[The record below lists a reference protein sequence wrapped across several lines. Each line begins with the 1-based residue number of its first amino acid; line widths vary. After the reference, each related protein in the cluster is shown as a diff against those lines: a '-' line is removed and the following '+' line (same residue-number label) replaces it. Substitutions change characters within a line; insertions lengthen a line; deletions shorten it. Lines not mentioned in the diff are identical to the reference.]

1 MVKHNRVPG
10 NMEARL
16 FPPMPFE
23 IPTEMEDPL
32 QNNGSIATTLE
43 PLSTYRIL
51 WGVSVRCH
59 GMKVDFYSTDF
70 LCEIITLISF
80 VKLLHNNVK
89 GLRKIHV
96 LRRFVVLL
104 ETRSMSAVKD
114 PLQTSPIGTTIV
126 RGSWGHW
133 RNPRVS
139 PSMWVKPGRRWA
151 MSAGSSTAWSPTS
164 SPRAPC
170 PATQL

>member
-1 MVKHNRVPG
+1 M
-10 NMEARL
+10 
-16 FPPMPFE
+16 
-23 IPTEMEDPL
+23 
-32 QNNGSIATTLE
+32 
-43 PLSTYRIL
+43 
-51 WGVSVRCH
+51 
-59 GMKVDFYSTDF
+59 DFYSTDF

-126 RGSWGHW
+126 RGSWGH
-133 RNPRVS
+133 
-139 PSMWVKPGRRWA
+139 
-151 MSAGSSTAWSPTS
+151 
-164 SPRAPC
+164 
-170 PATQL
+170 